1 MEFLLGLYTGIFALV
16 WWQMLICFVVIG
28 ICLVSLFS
36 EALEAGSFFLLVS
49 IGLLTYF
56 GFISWADVSVLGVL
70 TYVGSY
76 LAIGCV
82 WSLFKYKRKAL
93 SIAQYNLENYPN
105 RTPEQTMSDIKRDIR
120 NNTISYWIVYWPISV
135 IKFCLDDL
143 VDYLISKLGRVYKLI
158 AATVVAKVY
167 ADALQNKK
175 ATEKGPKELKER
187 D

>member
-1 MEFLLGLYTGIFALV
+1 MEFLLGLYTGVFSLV
-16 WWQMLICFVVIG
+16 WWQMVICFVIFG
-28 ICLVSLFS
+28 ICLVSLFC
-36 EALEAGSFFLLVS
+36 EAVEAGSFFLLVT
-49 IGLLTYF
+49 IGLLTYL
-56 GFISWADVSVLGVL
+56 GVISWTDVSVLGVL

-93 SIAQYNLENYPN
+93 SIAEYNLENYPN
-105 RTPEQTMSDIKRDIR
+105 RTPEQTMSDIKNGIR

-158 AATVVAKVY
+158 AASVVANVY
-167 ADALQNKK
+167 AGVLQAKT
-175 ATEKGPKELKER
+175 TEKGPKESKER